1 MGGKPLRVL
10 VTRPSGQARGL
21 CEALQRAGHAA
32 FHCPMLEL
40 EPLEEL
46 PAGARQRILD
56 LDLYGQVIFISG
68 NAVRFGMELIA
79 DYWPQLP
86 VGITW
91 YAVGHSTAR
100 LLADYGLNPETPRTE
115 MSSEGLL
122 ALPGLQ
128 AVAGQRLLIVKGEG
142 GRETLATALRQ
153 RGAAVD
159 TLSCYRRRR
168 PDLQPGELARR
179 LVDCD
184 IDTILISSGEG
195 LSNLLALLSPEETT
209 KFSAVPL
216 VVPSARVATL
226 ACEAGFSQVIR
237 AANASDEAA
246 VAALEQNV
254 YSSGD

>member
-21 CEALQRAGHAA
+21 CEALQRAGHVA

-46 PAGARQRILD
+46 PAEARQRILD

-195 LSNLLALLSPEETT
+195 LSNLLALLSPEETS
-209 KFSAVPL
+209 KFTTVTL
-216 VVPSARVATL
+216 LVPSERVARM
-226 ACEAGFSQVIR
+226 AGEAGFSRVVT
-237 AANASDEAA
+237 AENASDSALIR
-246 VAALEQNV
+246 ALEEWQT
-254 YSSGD
+254 SAGE